1 MRLAAEHDAR
11 FLAGHGERSLV
22 APSLPDPVEHVSP
35 YPVALC
41 ERLPVGFFERDPVEH
56 VSLGLAVLCVPP
68 AAEPVARFLAGRG
81 ARSLAALSWPDPVE
95 FAWLDLA
102 EHVSPD
108 PAEHVS
114 PGPAALGEPNP
125 VGPFVPLV
133 RVAELKECFAAA
145 ACRSSSVTR
154 YCAQLAVEPCG
165 CCPVELFLPDPVG
178 HDFAA
183 IVVLCAPNPAEPFGT
198 LAVVEPDDRFVA

>member
-1 MRLAAEHDAR
+1 MPCVRLAAEHDAR

-22 APSLPDPVEHVSP
+22 ASSLPDPVEHVSP

-81 ARSLAALSWPDPVE
+81 ERSLAALSWPDPVE
-95 FAWLDLA
+95 FAWPDL
-102 EHVSPD
+102 
-108 PAEHVS
+108 AEHVS

-125 VGPFVPLV
+125 VGPFALLV

-145 ACRSSSVTR
+145 ACRLSSVTR
-154 YCAQLAVEPCG
+154 YCARLAVEPGG

-178 HDFAA
+178 RDFAA
-183 IVVLCAPNPAEPFGT
+183 LVVLCAPNPAEPFGT